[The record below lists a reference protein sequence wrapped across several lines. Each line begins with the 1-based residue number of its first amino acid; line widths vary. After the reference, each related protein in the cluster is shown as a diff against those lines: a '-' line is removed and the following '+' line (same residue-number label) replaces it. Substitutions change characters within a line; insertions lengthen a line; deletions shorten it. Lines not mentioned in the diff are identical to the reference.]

1 MRKRQSRK
9 RNVRNANSLHKKA
22 EPPDVSYLSRE
33 DVLNQEKRLLKEIIR
48 KNLENLEIVIKCTNE
63 LYVIESEL
71 DGIEKEW
78 LDKKIQKWSD
88 RELLNQMINKI
99 TGEIKIFQNL
109 LNNPLTN
116 SRGIVNLLKESIRRR
131 EAFLRGLNRNYPS
144 IMISNTKEDPKFY
157 FVKRAKE
164 FALEN
169 LREKGFY

>member
-88 RELLNQMINKI
+88 RELLNQI
-99 TGEIKIFQNL
+99 
-109 LNNPLTN
+109 NNPLTN